1 MGFGYRVGA
10 GVATAEELVEGVL
23 AVAVRDEAHAR
34 AREPSVAERG
44 DVEHLVRVGL
54 GLGLGLRVRVRV
66 RVRVRGRVRV
76 RVRGRG
82 SGRGRGRVGVGLE
95 AMLST
100 E

>member
-1 MGFGYRVGA
+1 LGFGAWGSGSGLGFGVWGLGFGYRVGA

-54 GLGLGLRVRVRV
+54 GLGLRV
-66 RVRVRGRVRV
+66 
-76 RVRGRG
+76 
-82 SGRGRGRVGVGLE
+82 RVGVGVGVGVGVLG
-95 AMLST
+95 
-100 E
+100 